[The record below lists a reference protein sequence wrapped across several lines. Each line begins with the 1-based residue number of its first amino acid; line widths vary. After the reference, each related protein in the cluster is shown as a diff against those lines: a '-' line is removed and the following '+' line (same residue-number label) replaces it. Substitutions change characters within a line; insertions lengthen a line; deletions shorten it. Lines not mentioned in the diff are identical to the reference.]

1 MPQDILTEA
10 KERYQECADAFCEE
24 RDRMREDF
32 EFSNPAD
39 PQQWTPDARKARENA
54 EGGARPCLTVDS
66 TNQFIHQ
73 VVNDARQN
81 RPGIDVLPVN
91 SEANIKTAGYLE
103 GMIRQI
109 EYASS
114 ADIAYDTSIDHGARA
129 GCGWLRV
136 LTEVVNERLNE
147 QEIRIGSVEDSLSCM
162 ISPESVR
169 PDGSDAF
176 DGFVSTI
183 MSKRAFQRKY
193 GDKAPHTSWDSA
205 TSGGWIMTD
214 QIRVAEFYKLIT
226 KQVNKIECL
235 IPDGTGGGTTQTLD
249 EDEYWDLVKRIGFKP
264 PVQLTYTAPEK
275 SVKWY
280 CMTGSDI
287 LDETDVPSEWIPLV
301 PVYGNIL
308 WIDGKRHVSGMTR
321 QLMDGQR
328 FKNSERSAWLELMQM
343 QPKAPYLVASESI
356 GNHRAAWQNA
366 NRSNAAFLMYDALDD
381 AGKQLPPPR
390 REQPPMS
397 SPALLQAGQMATDDM
412 QQAMGMY
419 KSNFGAPSNAVSG
432 RAKLQDQR
440 EGDTATF
447 HYVDNQ
453 RRSIAHV
460 GRIIVGMAPHIY
472 NTEREIRT
480 LNLDGSS
487 KMVKLAQGGQAHQP
501 GKQGQPDIINL
512 TAGAY
517 DVRVKAGP
525 AYSTARQEAND
536 ALTSILEK
544 NPAMVPIVGPMWARL
559 QDFPEADKL
568 ARILT
573 AMAPKPVQDI
583 ENEDATLDPKAQNI
597 VSGLQQQLQQ
607 LQEQLKQAQAA
618 ADPVQAKLALDKL
631 KIDDDFQVAK
641 FEAETK
647 RLAALNPPKNP
658 SMSAEEIQVMVID
671 MLHEMS
677 QTQLGS
683 PGTAPLG
690 PDSQFAPPQGGA
702 MPPSAPGMAPG
713 GPSQPAP
720 MGTPPEQSSM
730 APASPIT
737 PGG

>member
-10 KERYQECADAFCEE
+10 KERWQECADAFSDE

-39 PQQWTPDARKARENA
+39 PQQWTPEARKAREQA
-54 EGGARPCLTVDS
+54 DGGPRPCLTVDS

-129 GCGWLRV
+129 GCGWIRV

-176 DGFVSTI
+176 DGFVSTT
-183 MSKRAFQRKY
+183 MSKRSFERKY
-193 GDKAPHTSWDSA
+193 GDKASHTSWDSQ
-205 TSGGWIMTD
+205 TSGGWMTAGE
-214 QIRVAEFYKLIT
+214 IRVCEFYKLIT
-226 KQVNKIECL
+226 KQVNKIEFL
-235 IPDGTGGGTTQTLD
+235 LPDGSQQCTD
-249 EDEYWDLVKRIGFKP
+249 EEGYWDLAKRLGFKP
-264 PVQLTYTAPEK
+264 QVQLQYTAPEK

-287 LDETDVPSEWIPLV
+287 LDETDVPSEWIPLI

-308 WIDGKRHVSGMTR
+308 WIDGKRYVSGLTR

-366 NRSNAAFLMYDALDD
+366 NRSNAAFLMYDAWDD
-381 AGKQLPPPR
+381 DGHQLPPPK

-397 SPALLQAGQMATDDM
+397 SPALLQAGQIATEDM
-412 QQAMGMY
+412 QQAAGMY

-487 KMVKLAQGGQAHQP
+487 KMVKLGQGGPAHQP
-501 GKQGQPDIINL
+501 GRNGPDIINL

-536 ALTSILEK
+536 ALTGILEK

-573 AMAPKPVQDI
+573 AMAPKAVQDI

-597 VSGLQQQLQQ
+597 VNGLQQQLQQ
-607 LQEQLKQAQAA
+607 LQQQLQEAQAA

-647 RLAALNPPKNP
+647 RLAALNPPNNP
-658 SMSAEEIQVMVID
+658 SMTPEEIQVMVID

-690 PDSQFAPPQGGA
+690 PDSQFATSPDAGMAPPQA
-702 MPPSAPGMAPG
+702 GMAPG
-713 GPSQPAP
+713 EPPQAPTMGMPPGQPSQAP
-720 MGTPPEQSSM
+720 S
-730 APASPIT
+730 APIT

>member
-10 KERYQECADAFCEE
+10 KERFQECTDAFSDE
-24 RDRMREDF
+24 RTRMREDF

-39 PQQWTPDARKARENA
+39 PQQWTPEARKAREKA

-109 EYASS
+109 EYASA

-129 GCGWLRV
+129 GCGWIRV

-183 MSKRAFQRKY
+183 MSKRGFERKY
-193 GDKAPHTSWDSA
+193 GEKASHTSWDSA
-205 TSGGWIMTD
+205 TSGGWVMAD

-226 KQVNKIECL
+226 KTVNKLEIIL
-235 IPDGTGGGTTQTLD
+235 PDGSTTTLD
-249 EDEYWDLVKRIGFKP
+249 EDEYWSLAKRLGFKP
-264 PVQLTYTAPEK
+264 QVQLQYTAPEK

-308 WIDGKRHVSGMTR
+308 WIDGKRYVSGMTR

-343 QPKAPYLVASESI
+343 QPKAPYIVASESI
-356 GNHRAAWQNA
+356 GNHRASWQNS
-366 NRSNAAFLMYDALDD
+366 NRSNAAYLMYDALDD
-381 AGKQLPPPR
+381 NGNALPPPR

-397 SPALLQAGQMATDDM
+397 SPALLQAGQIATDDM
-412 QQAMGMY
+412 QQSMGMY

-472 NTEREIRT
+472 NTAREIRT

-487 KMVKLAQGGQAHQP
+487 KMVKLAQQGPAHQV
-501 GKQGQPDIINL
+501 GRQGQPDIINL

-536 ALTSILEK
+536 ALTDILAK
-544 NPAMVPIVGPMWARL
+544 NPAMVPIIGPMWARL

-597 VSGLQQQLQQ
+597 VSGLQQQIQQ
-607 LQEQLKQAQAA
+607 LQQQLQQAQAA

-647 RLAALNPPKNP
+647 RLAALNPPNNP
-658 SMSAEEIQVMVID
+658 TMTPEEIQVMVID

-677 QTQLGS
+677 QTQLGN
-683 PGTAPLG
+683 PGTPPLG
-690 PDSQFAPPQGGA
+690 PDSQFTPPAGA
-702 MPPSAPGMAPG
+702 GMGQPQPGMAPG
-713 GPSQPAP
+713 GPPQGAP
-720 MGTPPEQSSM
+720 MGMPPQQASM
-730 APASPIT
+730 APAAPQI

>member
-10 KERYQECADAFCEE
+10 KERWQDCSDAFSEE

-39 PQQWTPDARKARENA
+39 PKQWTPEARKAREQA

-81 RPGIDVLPVN
+81 RPGIDVTPVN
-91 SEANIKTAGYLE
+91 SGANVKTAGYLE
-103 GMIRQI
+103 GLIRQI
-109 EYASS
+109 EYASG
-114 ADIAYDTSIDHGARA
+114 ADIAYDTSIDHAARSGA
-129 GCGWLRV
+129 GWIRV
-136 LTEVVNERLNE
+136 LTEVVNPRLNE
-147 QEIRIGSVEDSLSCM
+147 QEIRIGSVEDALSCM

-176 DGFVSTI
+176 DGFVSTM
-183 MSKRAFQRKY
+183 MSKKSFGRKY
-193 GDKAPHTSWDSA
+193 GDKAPHTSWDSQV
-205 TSGGWIMTD
+205 SGGWIMQD
-214 QIRVAEFYKLIT
+214 QIRVCEFYKLIE
-226 KQVNKIECL
+226 KQVSKIEIAL
-235 IPDGTGGGTTQTLD
+235 PDGTQQCVG
-249 EDEYWDLVKRIGFKP
+249 EDEYWSLAKQMGTKP
-264 PVQLTYTAPEK
+264 KMLHQYMAPEK

-287 LDETDVPSEWIPLV
+287 LDETDVPSEWIPLI

-308 WIDGKRHVSGMTR
+308 WIDGKRYISGMTR

-328 FKNSERSAWLELMQM
+328 FKNTERSTWLELMQM
-343 QPKAPYLVASESI
+343 QPKAPYVVASESI
-356 GNHRAAWQNA
+356 GNHRGAWQNV
-366 NRSNAAFLMYDALDD
+366 NRSNAPFIMYDALDD
-381 AGKQLPPPR
+381 NGAQLPPPR

-472 NTEREIRT
+472 NTERELQT

-487 KMVKLAQGGQAHQP
+487 TMVKVAQSGPAHQP
-501 GKQGQPDIINL
+501 VRNAPDIINL
-512 TAGAY
+512 TAGEY

-525 AYSTARQEAND
+525 SYSTARQEAND
-536 ALTSILEK
+536 NLTDIMKE
-544 NPAMVPIVGPMWARL
+544 NPSLVPVIGPMWARL
-559 QDFPEADKL
+559 QDFPESDKL
-568 ARILT
+568 ARLLT
-573 AMAPKPVQDI
+573 AVAPAPVQAI
-583 ENEDATLDPKAQNI
+583 ENEDTTLDPQAQGVVNGLQQQI
-597 VSGLQQQLQQ
+597 QALQQQLQ
-607 LQEQLKQAQAA
+607 EAKAA
-618 ADPVQAKLALDKL
+618 ADPIQAKLALDKL
-631 KIDDDFQVAK
+631 KIDDDFQIDK
-641 FEAETK
+641 FNAETK
-647 RLAALNPPKNP
+647 RLQAINPALNPT
-658 SMSAEEIQVMVID
+658 MSKEEIQVMIID

-677 QTQLGS
+677 QTSLGS
-683 PGTAPLG
+683 PGTPPLG
-690 PDSQFAPPQGGA
+690 PDSQFSLPADPSMPQQGAGMGPAGVPQPQAMGMTPPQV
-702 MPPSAPGMAPG
+702 SNAPAAPQHPG
-713 GPSQPAP
+713 GMP
-720 MGTPPEQSSM
+720 
-730 APASPIT
+730 
-737 PGG
+737 